1 MWENVKYREIN
12 FFECRCI
19 SYTEALLRVI
29 LGDGLLHFPFSG
41 KIYNSNRLRAGSGAG
56 GCSAALSSSVSAGR
70 SFEAHAGIEKISLV
84 FQPQVAAAGMM
95 AARYQ
100 YSIILTKGRFYQGCT
115 AKEKRLLCAAV
126 ELCYNTHRKF
136 IALKHRKPK

>member
-1 MWENVKYREIN
+1 MLYWGMD
-12 FFECRCI
+12 CCT
-19 SYTEALLRVI
+19 S
-29 LGDGLLHFPFSG
+29 HFQEKSITAIDFVP
-41 KIYNSNRLRAGSGAG
+41 GSGAG